1 VRNGKHESQL
11 DVFKRLRCACSYL
24 LCNVWCAPVEA
35 NTVLTFSSY
44 ADVSIMKCPGQ
55 GSQLR
60 PQITNER
67 LRRLNWMLNNYYN
80 SQLSLPT
87 SCTLTTDVAA
97 GQYWPNSPATPAG
110 TYSTIT
116 AQEMQAAVWVVT
128 GVHSTAQHRSS
139 MLKFSST
146 CPLQRVSS
154 TAYTSVGQ

>member
-1 VRNGKHESQL
+1 
-11 DVFKRLRCACSYL
+11 
-24 LCNVWCAPVEA
+24 
-35 NTVLTFSSY
+35 
-44 ADVSIMKCPGQ
+44 
-55 GSQLR
+55 
-60 PQITNER
+60 
-67 LRRLNWMLNNYYN
+67 MLNNYYN

-128 GVHSTAQHRSS
+128 GVHSTAQEQHAQI
-139 MLKFSST
+139 SST